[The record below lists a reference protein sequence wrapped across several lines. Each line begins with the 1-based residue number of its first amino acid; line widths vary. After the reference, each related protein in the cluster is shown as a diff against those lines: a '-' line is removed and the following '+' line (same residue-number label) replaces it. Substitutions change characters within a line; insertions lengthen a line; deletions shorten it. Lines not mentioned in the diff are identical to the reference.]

1 MEIMCKAAGVAIVGA
16 ALGLLLKKNEPA
28 LAYTL
33 AAAVTGTVLLL
44 ALGMIES
51 AAGSATELAEAA
63 GISAA
68 ELITVLRALGISV
81 ITRIASGLC
90 SDAGNSAAA
99 SAVQI
104 CGAAAIIF
112 VSLPLMKTVMAE
124 IGGML

>member
-1 MEIMCKAAGVAIVGA
+1 MEIMCKAAGVAVVGA

-33 AAAVTGTVLLL
+33 AAAVTGAVLLL

-51 AAGSATELAEAA
+51 AAGSAAELAEAT
-63 GISAA
+63 GISAS